1 MLSFSPLGPLSQAK
15 LKKCKYKNDIKP
27 KILYPLEILPSIWTP
42 LRDLGEIF
50 NFSLE
55 FSAME
60 YLVYKKFKNFPL
72 EAATKTFN
80 DKSFQNFIL
89 SALNHNK

>member
-1 MLSFSPLGPLSQAK
+1 MA
-15 LKKCKYKNDIKP
+15 
-27 KILYPLEILPSIWTP
+27 P
-42 LRDLGEIF
+42 LRGFRENF
-50 NFSLE
+50 NFSLG

-80 DKSFQNFIL
+80 DKSFQNLIL